1 MAVVFRRALRVTFT
15 LAAAAAAGLAASSWA
30 ADSRA
35 ASERIELAAELP
47 AVPVAAVGSV
57 AKVVGQES
65 RRGQPVTLGS
75 RIVSGPGSGIKFALN
90 DQSVV
95 IIGPNSAI
103 SVEEFAAD
111 RVVLRLERG
120 SFHLDSANPGSVYV
134 VFPTGSVTVK
144 SAVVAGRLGPDS
156 AEIALL
162 SAGRAEVSGFGGQ
175 SVRLEKIGDAT
186 RILGLGAPSQPA
198 QLSPQHL
205 QDMIGLT
212 SQIAAR

>member
-1 MAVVFRRALRVTFT
+1 MAVVLRRALRVTFT
-15 LAAAAAAGLAASSWA
+15 LAAAVAAGLAASSWA

-35 ASERIELAAELP
+35 ASDRVELAADLP
-47 AVPVAAVGSV
+47 AIPVAAVGTA

-65 RRGQPVTLGS
+65 RRGQPVTLGG
-75 RIVSGPGSGIKFALN
+75 RIASGPGSGVKFALN

-111 RVVLRLERG
+111 RIVLRLERG
-120 SFHLDSANPGSVYV
+120 SFHLDSANPGSIYV
-134 VFPTGSVTVK
+134 VLPTGTVTVR
-144 SAVVAGRLGPDS
+144 SAIVAGRIGPDS
-156 AEIALL
+156 AQIALL
-162 SAGRAEVSGFGGQ
+162 SAGRVEVTGFGGQ

-198 QLSPQHL
+198 QLSPQSL
-205 QDMIGLT
+205 QDLAGLT

>member
-30 ADSRA
+30 ADSHA

-47 AVPVAAVGSV
+47 AVPVAAVGAV
-57 AKVVGQES
+57 PRVVGHET
-65 RRGQPVTLGS
+65 RRGQPIALGN

-134 VFPTGSVTVK
+134 VFPTGNVTVK

-175 SVRLEKIGDAT
+175 SVRLEHIGDAT